1 MSTTLCKGIHW
12 VGYVDWTVRDFHGYA
27 TDRGSTYNAYL
38 VQDEKT
44 ALIDTVKAPY
54 AEKLLEHIRA
64 HVDPVAVDYVV
75 CNHAEPDHAGSLP
88 VVMKAC
94 PKAELVC
101 DARCRDAL
109 SRHVDTSAWRF
120 RIVAE
125 GDTLSLGR
133 RSLHFIETPMVHW
146 PESMFSYMPEE
157 KLLFSMDAFGQHYAS
172 AHRFDDEEP
181 LDVLMQE
188 AKTYYANIVMLYAQP
203 IARVLERAKDLPIAM
218 IAPSHGVVWRKH
230 IPEITGAYRNWVN
243 HRSEPRVLIVYD
255 TMWRST
261 EIMAGAILDGVQATG
276 ADVRLHHVRAT
287 NITVLATEVLEA
299 ACVAVGSPT
308 LNQTLMPQVAAV
320 LTYWKGLKPVGKAG
334 LAFGSYGWAKSAARD
349 VEAYLKDMKFDILRE
364 PVQSQFVPT
373 PEVLA
378 DCREAGRLLGEKALA
393 AHQACSPT
401 GRQ

>member
-1 MSTTLCKGIHW
+1 MNTALCKGIHW
-12 VGYVDWTVRDFHGYA
+12 VGYVDWTVRDFHGYS

-54 AEKLLEHIRA
+54 AETLLAHIRA
-64 HVDPVAVDYVV
+64 HTDPAAIDYVV

-101 DARCRDAL
+101 DARCRDTL
-109 SRHVDTSAWRF
+109 SRHVDTSGWRF
-120 RIVAE
+120 RVVAD
-125 GDTLSLGR
+125 GDTLPLGQ
-133 RSLHFIETPMVHW
+133 RSLRFIETPMVHW

-157 KLLFSMDAFGQHYAS
+157 KLLFSMDAFGQHCAT
-172 AHRFDDEEP
+172 ARRFDDEEA

-203 IARVLERAKDLPIAM
+203 IARVLERAKELPIAM
-218 IAPSHGVVWRKH
+218 IAPSHGVIWRKH
-230 IPEITGAYRNWVN
+230 IAQITGAYRDWVN
-243 HRSEPRVLIVYD
+243 YRCKPRVLIVYD

-261 EIMAGAILDGVQATG
+261 EIMAGAILEGVQDAG
-276 ADVRLHHVRAT
+276 ADARVHHVRAT

-349 VEAYLKDMKFDILRE
+349 VEAYLKDLKVEILRE
-364 PVQSQFVPT
+364 PVQAQFVPT
-373 PEVLA
+373 PEVLEE
-378 DCREAGRLLGEKALA
+378 CREAGRLLGEAALVR
-393 AHQACSPT
+393 T
-401 GRQ
+401 GASQP